1 MEDVQNKVGEAE
13 VAKFKGDE
21 RISEPVVAAPSAGSL
36 AGRMASRQEE
46 LARNS
51 TEVFPLPGWEDMLG
65 VELRVLSY
73 STIRK
78 IGQRNEK
85 VRDEVQQE
93 LNNIVDQ
100 LITATEGFVE
110 VDGEKVTPIEESWVS
125 LANKLPHAP
134 DDMTARQA
142 ILFLVGDKRIHFLAA
157 DWMQWSRASAHD
169 LDKEVGSDFD
179 LTG

>member
-1 MEDVQNKVGEAE
+1 VEDVLKESKVEPE
-13 VAKFKGDE
+13 VRPSA
-21 RISEPVVAAPSAGSL
+21 VAPSAGSL

-46 LARNS
+46 LAKNS

-73 STIRK
+73 SAIRK

-85 VRDEVQQE
+85 IRDEVQQE
-93 LNNIVDQ
+93 MYNIVDQ

-110 VDGEKVTPIEESWVS
+110 INGETGDQSSIEESWVT
-125 LANKLPHAP
+125 LANKLPNAP
-134 DDMTARQA
+134 DDITPRQA
-142 ILFLVGDKRIHFLAA
+142 VLFLVGDKRIHFLAA
-157 DWMQWSRASAHD
+157 DWMEWSRASAHD